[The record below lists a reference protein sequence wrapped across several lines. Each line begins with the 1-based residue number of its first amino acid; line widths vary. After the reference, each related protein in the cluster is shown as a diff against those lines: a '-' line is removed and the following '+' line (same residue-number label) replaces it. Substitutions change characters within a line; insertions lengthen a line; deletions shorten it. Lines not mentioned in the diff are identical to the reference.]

1 MFKPPPSGE
10 GREKCWSDSLG
21 LGVVNFPL
29 KISFRWVNGI
39 SLTSINKDTHTA
51 RPPLSPMK
59 LWKQSRGQQMNPFV
73 FWHQEES
80 LVTLKALKIIV
91 FRRENN
97 GRGLEGGLEQP
108 HSPLRLW
115 HDFSKLLDTMQ
126 ICWTPKKTCSFWSS
140 SLSCCNHAGLYKISH
155 LALVNLKKKIQNRFL
170 SHSPKGVSITQPTSR
185 GKVLFCL
192 KMFVF
197 FMVMCTCVHLLAC
210 TWTMHTQVPLE
221 ARRRSLRGLSY
232 RQVEAAQCGWGSSA
246 RAAGAQKGWAISPA
260 PRVNVDF

>member
-10 GREKCWSDSLG
+10 GREQCWSDSLG
-21 LGVVNFPL
+21 PGVVNFPL

-39 SLTSINKDTHTA
+39 SLTSINNDTHTA

-115 HDFSKLLDTMQ
+115 HDFSKLLDTVQ

-155 LALVNLKKKIQNRFL
+155 LALVNLKKKKFKIGFSVTLPRESASHSQLAEERFCFVLKCLFSLWLCAHVYTCLHVLELCTRRFL
-170 SHSPKGVSITQPTSR
+170 WRPEEGVS
-185 GKVLFCL
+185 G
-192 KMFVF
+192 
-197 FMVMCTCVHLLAC
+197 
-210 TWTMHTQVPLE
+210 
-221 ARRRSLRGLSY
+221 G
-232 RQVEAAQCGWGSSA
+232 
-246 RAAGAQKGWAISPA
+246 
-260 PRVNVDF
+260 